1 MDYRRFFRR
10 SAEEVAK
17 DLLGRYLVRET
28 KDLSLVGRIIQTGAY
43 EEGTE
48 TPSREGMLYTPGTIF
63 VMPFRGSHFL
73 NIATDRS
80 REPSCVLVRRVVL
93 SKGVVYGPGKV
104 GDFFEIEDL
113 DGLLFEDEF
122 QLLGDPVDPRKI
134 KRQTRGISDN
144 CLGYYSL
151 KK

>member
-10 SAEEVAK
+10 PAEEVAK

-28 KDLSLVGRIIQTGAY
+28 RNISLVGRIIQTGAY
-43 EEGTE
+43 EESIE

-63 VMPFRGSHFL
+63 VIPFRGNSFL

-80 REPSCVLVRRVVL
+80 GEPSCALIRQVALNEEVLD
-93 SKGVVYGPGKV
+93 GPGRV

-113 DGLLFEDEF
+113 DGLLFRDEF
-122 QLLGDPVDPRKI
+122 QLNGNSVAPSKI
-134 KRQTRGISDN
+134 KRQVKGTSEN